1 MSKVFG
7 VALGILAA
15 IGGFVD
21 IGDLVFNVSA
31 GATFGYELMWVIP
44 IGVVGIIVYSEMCG
58 RVAAVSGKAVFDAIR
73 ERVGFKAALGAL
85 VSSEVVNLMT
95 LAAEL
100 GGVAICLQLLSGLPY
115 RWLIV
120 LAVVAFLV
128 IIWVTSFEW
137 LERGFGYGGLCMLV
151 FAVAAV
157 KLGPSW
163 TEAGK
168 GFIPHVA
175 HDDKLLY
182 AYFAIGLLGAA
193 MTPYEVYF
201 YSSGGVEE
209 QWSPKDIGLNRANA
223 IIGYGLGGFLSLA
236 LMIVGAALFLPRGI
250 SPEHLGTIALGA
262 EQPLGEIGL
271 LFALVGILFAVGG
284 ASIDTVFSGAYN
296 LAQFCGWEW
305 GRYRHPRG
313 APRFALTWMVLL
325 VLALG
330 IVMTGVDPVVLTEY
344 AVIFSVVALPLT
356 YVPILLV
363 ANDRAYMGNYG
374 NGRLANVVGL
384 LYLVVILII
393 ALSAVPLMILTNVG
407 QN

>member
-1 MSKVFG
+1 VNKILG
-7 VALGILAA
+7 LALGILAA

-31 GATFGYELMWVIP
+31 GATFGYQLMWVIP

-100 GGVAICLQLLSGLPY
+100 GGVAISLQLLSGLPY
-115 RWLIV
+115 RWLV
-120 LAVVAFLV
+120 LLAVVAFAVV
-128 IIWVTSFEW
+128 IWATSFEW
-137 LERGFGYGGLCMLV
+137 LERIFGFGGLCMLV
-151 FAVAAV
+151 FAVAAL

-163 TEAGK
+163 TKAGK
-168 GFIPHVA
+168 GFIPHIA
-175 HDDKLLY
+175 HNNKLLY

-201 YSSGGVEE
+201 YSSGGVEDR
-209 QWSPKDIGLNRANA
+209 WSPKDLGLNRANVLL
-223 IIGYGLGGFLSLA
+223 GYGLGGSLSLA
-236 LMIVGAALFLPRGI
+236 LMTVGAALFLGQGI
-250 SPEHLGTIALGA
+250 APEHLGTIALGA
-262 EQPLGEIGL
+262 EQPLGQIGL
-271 LFALVGILFAVGG
+271 LFALVGILFAVAG

-313 APRFALTWMVLL
+313 APRFALTWIVVL
-325 VLALG
+325 VLATG
-330 IVMTGVDPVVLTEY
+330 IVRTGVDPVVLTEY

-363 ANDRAYMGNYG
+363 ANDPTYMGRYR
-374 NGRLANVVGL
+374 NGRLTNLLGL
-384 LYLVVILII
+384 VYLGVIMIV